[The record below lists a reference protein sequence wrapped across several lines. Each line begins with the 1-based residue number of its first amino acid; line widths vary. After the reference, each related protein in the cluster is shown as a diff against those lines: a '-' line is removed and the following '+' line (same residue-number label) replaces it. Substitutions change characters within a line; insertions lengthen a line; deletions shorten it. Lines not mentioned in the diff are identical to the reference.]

1 MIMSLEEKKQE
12 VIEDFSVYDEW
23 LDKYE
28 YLIELG
34 KTLEAYPEEEKTED
48 KLIKG
53 CQSRVWLDYE
63 LKDGKLYFRADS
75 DAIITKGIISLL
87 LSVYSGRTPSE
98 IAADDFDFV
107 EKIGLKENLSPTR
120 ANGLVSMIDTIKW
133 IANDAAAKEQMAGQA
148 GHDENTQAGHDENTQ
163 AGHDENTQA
172 GHDGAVIPGSTGNP
186 SKDVLSAEDVA
197 ALQPLYAD
205 VILAL
210 KQVYDPEIP
219 VNIYDLG
226 LIYELNIDKDRKV
239 SIVMTFTAPN
249 CPMADEVMHEVED
262 CVKRVPGVTGCSIEL
277 TFEPVWDRSMLS
289 EEARVDLGLDYEED
303 DYGKLS

>member
-1 MIMSLEEKKQE
+1 MFEQSDFDVDMTLEEKKQA
-12 VIEDFSVYDEW
+12 VIEEFSMYDEW

-34 KTLEAYPEEEKTED
+34 KALEAYPEEEKTED

-87 LSVYSGRTPSE
+87 ISVYSGRTPEE
-98 IAADDFDFV
+98 IAADDFGFV
-107 EKIGLKENLSPTR
+107 NEIGLRENLSPTR
-120 ANGLVSMIDTIKW
+120 ANGLVSMIETIK
-133 IANDAAAKEQMAGQA
+133 NAAREA
-148 GHDENTQAGHDENTQ
+148 
-163 AGHDENTQA
+163 
-172 GHDGAVIPGSTGNP
+172 AVIPSEAMESPDSHVGQRPPQN
-186 SKDVLSAEDVA
+186 DNAQVLSAEDVA

-226 LIYELNIDKDRKV
+226 LIYELNIDKERKV

-262 CVKRVPGVTGCSIEL
+262 SVKRVPGVTGCHIEL